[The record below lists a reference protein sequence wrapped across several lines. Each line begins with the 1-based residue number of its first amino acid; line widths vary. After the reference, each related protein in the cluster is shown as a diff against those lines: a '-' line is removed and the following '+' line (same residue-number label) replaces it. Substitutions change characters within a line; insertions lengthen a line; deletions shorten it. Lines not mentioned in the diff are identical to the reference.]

1 MIIHMTH
8 PLHGEMDV
16 YTEVAVTANE
26 KNGWKKSIKMEI
38 PEIPA
43 IEAKNNVSDVPND
56 ITKLRIDYEAKF
68 GKKPHHRMSQSTIE
82 AALKE

>member
-1 MIIHMTH
+1 MIIRMTH

-16 YTEVAVTANE
+16 YTEAEVTANQ
-26 KNGWKKSIKMEI
+26 KNGWKLYETVKETVSETSKVVEKNTSEI
-38 PEIPA
+38 TIAEQ
-43 IEAKNNVSDVPND
+43 
-56 ITKLRIDYEAKF
+56 YEAKF